1 VCAPLYFQARQP
13 HFIDHEGSNTHD
25 LERPVLPPDL
35 AQLDAERKKKAQALF
50 LQQSI
55 CALYRKI
62 IHDECPEIFE
72 CLEFQESTA
81 FTLLLLARN
90 ILVDGEASYMAQAC
104 ELETIWETLPGAR
117 GVDFPLRFSE
127 AELEIIEADLESAQI
142 GMTAMQRLRMSLGG
156 LYPEQGYV
164 PLAQHKE
171 AVDALSRLT
180 NQVLSEVSERADN
193 LDE

>member
-1 VCAPLYFQARQP
+1 VY
-13 HFIDHEGSNTHD
+13 G
-25 LERPVLPPDL
+25 
-35 AQLDAERKKKAQALF
+35 
-50 LQQSI
+50 
-55 CALYRKI
+55 
-62 IHDECPEIFE
+62 ECPEIFE
-72 CLEFQESTA
+72 CFEFQESTA

-171 AVDALSRLT
+171 AVDALSRIT
-180 NQVLSEVSERADN
+180 NQVLSELAQRADN
-193 LDE
+193 PDK